1 MLFSLYIVDIVDN
14 ISCNSLQY
22 ADDTTLYQHCKL
34 KNLQNC
40 IEKLES
46 NLQTVSDWALQ
57 NSLVFNDDKTKYL
70 LFSSIQLSKRHNLS
84 QPDKCKLIHNNE
96 PVERLNST
104 KILGVH
110 FDENL
115 TWITH
120 VNNLIK
126 SSHVTLR
133 RLKRFKRFTNYKI
146 RKTQAE
152 TLILSNLRYCI
163 PVYSQLPKY
172 LIRHLQRTQSTVAG
186 YVLGRYAK
194 ESDFITTLGWLPVQ
208 EMMEFAIVKCTFS
221 ALNDPNWPKYL
232 PIKLQEMKRTTSLES
247 EMMVERGE
255 KNIFGDQA
263 HDIFNDLPKTIRV
276 IKDRKFL
283 LRKLKDIIEVKLLQD
298 PYLFSIKLTMVIVR
312 YIYLFFNSL
321 IFYQR

>member
-1 MLFSLYIVDIVDN
+1 MMI
-14 ISCNSLQY
+14 
-22 ADDTTLYQHCKL
+22 K
-34 KNLQNC
+34 QNTGC
-40 IEKLES
+40 
-46 NLQTVSDWALQ
+46 
-57 NSLVFNDDKTKYL
+57 F
-70 LFSSIQLSKRHNLS
+70 LSKRYSLS
-84 QPDKCKLIHNNE
+84 QPDKCKLILNNE

-126 SSHVTLR
+126 SSHATLR
-133 RLKRFKRFTNYKI
+133 SLRRFKRFTPYKV
-146 RKTQAE
+146 RKTLAE

-172 LIRHLQRTQSTVAG
+172 LIRRLQRTQNTVAG

-221 ALNDPNWPKYL
+221 ALNDPKWPKYL
-232 PIKLQEMKRTTSLES
+232 PIKLQEIKRTTRFEN
-247 EMMVERGE
+247 EMMVERGD
-255 KNIFGDQA
+255 KNTFGDQA
-263 HDIFNDLPKTIRV
+263 HDIFNDLAKAIRA
-276 IKDRKFL
+276 IKKFL
-283 LRKLKDIIEVKLLQD
+283 LRKLKDIVEIKLLQD
-298 PYLFSIKLTMVIVR
+298 PI
-312 YIYLFFNSL
+312 SL
-321 IFYQR
+321 ISN

>member
-1 MLFSLYIVDIVDN
+1 M
-14 ISCNSLQY
+14 
-22 ADDTTLYQHCKL
+22 
-34 KNLQNC
+34 
-40 IEKLES
+40 
-46 NLQTVSDWALQ
+46 
-57 NSLVFNDDKTKYL
+57 
-70 LFSSIQLSKRHNLS
+70 LFSSIQLSKRHNLNP
-84 QPDKCKLIHNNE
+84 PDKCKLIHNNE

-172 LIRHLQRTQSTVAG
+172 LIRRFQRTQNTIAG

-276 IKDRKFL
+276 IKDRKVFIKEFK
-283 LRKLKDIIEVKLLQD
+283 RCYRVKALA
-298 PYLFSIKLTMVIVR
+298 R
-312 YIYLFFNSL
+312 SL
-321 IFYQR
+321 SL

>member
-1 MLFSLYIVDIVDN
+1 M
-14 ISCNSLQY
+14 
-22 ADDTTLYQHCKL
+22 
-34 KNLQNC
+34 
-40 IEKLES
+40 
-46 NLQTVSDWALQ
+46 
-57 NSLVFNDDKTKYL
+57 
-70 LFSSIQLSKRHNLS
+70 LFSSIQLSKRHNLNP
-84 QPDKCKLIHNNE
+84 PDKCKLIHNNE

-172 LIRHLQRTQSTVAG
+172 LIRRLQRTQNTVAG

-194 ESDFITTLGWLPVQ
+194 EIDFITTLSWLPVQ
-208 EMMEFAIVKCTFS
+208 KMMEFTIVKCTFL
-221 ALNDPNWPKYL
+221 ALNNPKWPKYL
-232 PIKLQEMKRTTSLES
+232 PIKFQEVKRTSRLENK
-247 EMMVERGE
+247 MMVERGD
-255 KNIFGDQA
+255 KSTFGVQA
-263 HDIFNDLPKTIRV
+263 HDVF
-276 IKDRKFL
+276 
-283 LRKLKDIIEVKLLQD
+283 
-298 PYLFSIKLTMVIVR
+298 
-312 YIYLFFNSL
+312 
-321 IFYQR
+321 

>member
-1 MLFSLYIVDIVDN
+1 MLFNLYIVDIIEN
-14 ISCNSLQY
+14 IRCDSLQY
-22 ADDTTLYQHCKL
+22 ADDTTLYRHCKL

-46 NLQTVSDWALQ
+46 DLQTVSDWALQ
-57 NSLVFNDDKTKYL
+57 NSLVFNDGKTKYL
-70 LFSSIQLSKRHNLS
+70 LFLSIQLSKRYNLS

-133 RLKRFKRFTNYKI
+133 HLKRFKRFTNYKI
-146 RKTQAE
+146 RKTQAK
-152 TLILSNLRYCI
+152 TLILSNLRYCF

-172 LIRHLQRTQSTVAG
+172 LIRRLQRTQNTVAG

-208 EMMEFAIVKCTFS
+208 EMIEFAIAKCTFS
-221 ALNDPNWPKYL
+221 LLYDPKWTKYL
-232 PIKLQEMKRTTSLES
+232 PIRLQEIKRTAPLEN
-247 EMMVERGE
+247 EMMVDRGI
-255 KNIFGDQA
+255 KNTFGDQA
-263 HDIFNDLPKTIRV
+263 HDVFNDLPKAIRV
-276 IKDRKFL
+276 IKDRKVF
-283 LRKLKDIIEVKLLQD
+283 
-298 PYLFSIKLTMVIVR
+298 IKETKR
-312 YIYLFFNSL
+312 YYRDKALARSL
-321 IFYQR
+321 SL

>member
-1 MLFSLYIVDIVDN
+1 MLY
-14 ISCNSLQY
+14 
-22 ADDTTLYQHCKL
+22 
-34 KNLQNC
+34 
-40 IEKLES
+40 
-46 NLQTVSDWALQ
+46 WALR

-96 PVERLNST
+96 PVEQLNST

-115 TWITH
+115 TWITQI
-120 VNNLIK
+120 NNLIK
-126 SSHVTLR
+126 LSHAKLR
-133 RLKRFKRFTNYKI
+133 NLRLFKRFTPYKV
-146 RKTQAE
+146 RKTLAE

-221 ALNDPNWPKYL
+221 ALNDPKWPKYL
-232 PIKLQEMKRTTSLES
+232 PIKLQEIKRTTPLEN
-247 EMMVERGE
+247 EMMVERGD
-255 KNIFGDQA
+255 KNTFGD
-263 HDIFNDLPKTIRV
+263 
-276 IKDRKFL
+276 
-283 LRKLKDIIEVKLLQD
+283 
-298 PYLFSIKLTMVIVR
+298 
-312 YIYLFFNSL
+312 
-321 IFYQR
+321 

>member
-1 MLFSLYIVDIVDN
+1 MGPLLFNLYIVDIVDN

-126 SSHVTLR
+126 SSHATLR
-133 RLKRFKRFTNYKI
+133 SLRRFKRFTPYKV
-146 RKTQAE
+146 RKTLAE

-163 PVYSQLPKY
+163 PVYSQLPKD
-172 LIRHLQRTQSTVAG
+172 LIRRLQGTQNTVAG
-186 YVLGRYAK
+186 YVLDRYVK
-194 ESDFITTLGWLPVQ
+194 ESDFITTLGWLPLQ
-208 EMMEFAIVKCTFS
+208 EMMEFDIVKCTFS
-221 ALNDPNWPKYL
+221 ALSDPKWPKYL
-232 PIKLQEMKRTTSLES
+232 PIKLQEIKDTTRLEN
-247 EMMVERGE
+247 EIMIERRE
-255 KNIFGDQA
+255 KNTFGDQA
-263 HDIFNDLPKTIRV
+263 HDIFNNLPKAIRV
-276 IKDRKFL
+276 IKDRKVF
-283 LRKLKDIIEVKLLQD
+283 
-298 PYLFSIKLTMVIVR
+298 IKETAR
-312 YIYLFFNSL
+312 SL
-321 IFYQR
+321 SL